1 MLKWDDIYKL
11 GNVKIDAEHRIFL
24 ELIIEFQEAVVQ
36 SRSKDKLITIVK
48 EISKYAE
55 FHFLSEENIMA
66 EYNYPEQEQHT
77 QIHKMLISEIHD
89 KLYQLING
97 EINPVAIFNFLFQWF
112 AFHTTTEDKKLV
124 GHIKNGSWT
133 EDMPCN

>member
-55 FHFLSEENIMA
+55 FHFLSKENIMA
-66 EYNYPEQEQHT
+66 EYNYP
-77 QIHKMLISEIHD
+77 
-89 KLYQLING
+89 
-97 EINPVAIFNFLFQWF
+97 
-112 AFHTTTEDKKLV
+112 
-124 GHIKNGSWT
+124 
-133 EDMPCN
+133 

>member
-48 EISKYAE
+48 EISKYAVRRQ
-55 FHFLSEENIMA
+55 LSCPA
-66 EYNYPEQEQHT
+66 DDNY
-77 QIHKMLISEIHD
+77 L
-89 KLYQLING
+89 G
-97 EINPVAIFNFLFQWF
+97 RF
-112 AFHTTTEDKKLV
+112 
-124 GHIKNGSWT
+124 
-133 EDMPCN
+133 